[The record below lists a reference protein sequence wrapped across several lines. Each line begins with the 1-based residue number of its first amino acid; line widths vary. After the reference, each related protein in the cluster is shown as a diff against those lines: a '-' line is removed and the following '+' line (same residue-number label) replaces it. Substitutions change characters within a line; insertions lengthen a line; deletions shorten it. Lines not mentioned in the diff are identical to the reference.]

1 MPAPYYLMGYARQL
15 FVGTAG
21 TTAST
26 QVTNVLDLN
35 YDKNPTYGPTTERGD
50 GSGPVIESEKI
61 TARKPTITWS
71 MNNKPN
77 DTQLATL
84 RAAADSATG
93 TIAIVLKEND
103 SSGSAQTIVDGD
115 FNVTYNEP
123 NPLTGSSTFDFTAT
137 PSADHGRTL
146 DF

>member
-15 FVGTAG
+15 FCGTVGATA
-21 TTAST
+21 TT

-35 YDKNPTYGPTTERGD
+35 YDKNPTFGPTSERGD
-50 GSGPVIESEKI
+50 GSAPVVESEKI

-93 TIAIVLKEND
+93 TIALVLKEND
-103 SSGSAQTIVDGD
+103 SAGEATVIVDGD

-123 NPLTGSSTFDFTAT
+123 NPLTGSSTFDFSAT
-137 PSADHGRTL
+137 PSADAGRTL
-146 DF
+146 IF